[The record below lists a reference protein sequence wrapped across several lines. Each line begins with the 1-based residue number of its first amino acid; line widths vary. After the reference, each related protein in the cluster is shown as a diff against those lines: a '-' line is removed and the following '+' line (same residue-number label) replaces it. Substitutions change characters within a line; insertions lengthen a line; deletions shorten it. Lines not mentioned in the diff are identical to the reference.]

1 MTDLQNIPVRNAGIV
16 LLSPFIT
23 RLLERMNFTINGQFT
38 SQQSRERAAQFLQ
51 YVVTGKQGTTNP
63 DLALNKIICG
73 LSPEISLSE
82 NIEITTEDTAL
93 SDQLLKAL
101 IAQWNALGTTS
112 VEALRET
119 FLIREGVLSESPEQ
133 WKLTVEHKAFDVLL
147 NQCRFLFLLLNIRGW
162 RNRLRW
168 SGILNKTDLLQFII
182 I

>member
-1 MTDLQNIPVRNAGIV
+1 MTDKQYIPVRNAGMVI
-16 LLSPFIT
+16 LSPFIPKLFE
-23 RLLERMNFTINGQFT
+23 RLNFTANGQFT

-73 LSPEISLSE
+73 LSPETKLSE
-82 NIEITTEDTAL
+82 NIEITTEAAAL

-119 FLIREGVLSESPEQ
+119 FLIREGVLSESSEQ
-133 WKLTVEHKAFDVLL
+133 WKLTVKPGTFDMLLSRCPFSFSLIKYPWMEKALAVEWDF
-147 NQCRFLFLLLNIRGW
+147 
-162 RNRLRW
+162 
-168 SGILNKTDLLQFII
+168 
-182 I
+182 